1 MSNGST
7 ALNYATFKGCRIN
20 GKIKLTEENTDYG
33 RGNLFKVNGYANN
46 FNNADVTLS
55 FTDGVDYS
63 DYVDLH

>member
-1 MSNGST
+1 MNKNIIEIFNKKFIINS
-7 ALNYATFKGCRIN
+7 N